1 LKKQKKAVVFTNGCF
16 DLLHVGHVMLFYKA
30 RSYGDVLVVAI
41 NSDESMKRLKG
52 PSRPLVPESSRAKVL
67 AALEPVD
74 YVVTFGEDT
83 PAEIIKALK
92 PDILV
97 KGGDY
102 KLDQIVGREDV
113 KKVIRFP
120 VVEGYSTTNL
130 IKKIIRAYGK

>member
-1 LKKQKKAVVFTNGCF
+1 MVFTNGCF